1 MIKFKHSFNTNSQA
15 GQDLFVTNITSNK
28 VNGYYVEVG
37 SSHSKTGNNT
47 YLLEKTL
54 NWKEVSLA
62 YLGEWEGFED
72 WRADTSAYPQFNFK
86 DTIHN
91 PRWIG
96 LFYFNQKFKFCVYL
110 EVLKIRL
117 KKNESRLILSL
128 FIRAYRYIARIM
140 T

>member
-54 NWKEVSLA
+54 N
-62 YLGEWEGFED
+62 
-72 WRADTSAYPQFNFK
+72 NN
-86 DTIHN
+86 IHFHCYE
-91 PRWIG
+91 IKKYT
-96 LFYFNQKFKFCVYL
+96 FSFIKFINV
-110 EVLKIRL
+110 
-117 KKNESRLILSL
+117 NN
-128 FIRAYRYIARIM
+128 
-140 T
+140 